1 MLRLTHKKLLNTNI
15 DKVWSTISKASNL
28 ELFHPLVDKNPVI
41 KWEDTNRSDE
51 IHYLNGHIY
60 QREFVNWMPQK
71 GYNLYI
77 NRVGYPKSYV
87 KWRIQEIDRFK
98 TLIDI
103 TIYPYL
109 QSFLPFFIYVKPELK
124 KYLKQVLGGLDWYL
138 KNNKRIPKENHR
150 WFS

>member
-1 MLRLTHKKLLNTNI
+1 MQLCKEFMRRVTHKKLLNTNI
-15 DKVWSTISKASNL
+15 DKGWSTISKASNL

-41 KWEDTNRSDE
+41 KWED
-51 IHYLNGHIY
+51 
-60 QREFVNWMPQK
+60 
-71 GYNLYI
+71 
-77 NRVGYPKSYV
+77 RVGYPKSYP

>member
-1 MLRLTHKKLLNTNI
+1 
-15 DKVWSTISKASNL
+15 
-28 ELFHPLVDKNPVI
+28 
-41 KWEDTNRSDE
+41 
-51 IHYLNGHIY
+51 
-60 QREFVNWMPQK
+60 MPQK